1 MSKKYTHLAWVV
13 FLDLEELTTF
23 LFEEA
28 GIAKE
33 RKRWKYLLG
42 MQGWNKKSSAFRINQ
57 ALNPVPK

>member
-1 MSKKYTHLAWVV
+1 VV